1 VNGDDRHDEMDE
13 ELRSKL
19 AALPGA
25 IEPARDLWTG
35 VAARIDAKRK
45 RVVLLRSAVATTS
58 ALLAAAA
65 VLLVLR
71 TAPAGPNGVTPAPV
85 ASAPAA
91 ATYVRPTFNM
101 LGTPIVPE
109 EETYQSAIVA
119 LAPSFDERMDALP
132 PADAEAVAKSFE
144 AIEAGIEATRAA
156 LEEDP
161 SDQDLR
167 AELDGEYEQE
177 LQTMNDVLDW
187 TTRS

>member
-1 VNGDDRHDEMDE
+1 MNGDDKHDEMDE
-13 ELRSKL
+13 ELGSKL

-25 IEPARDLWTG
+25 FEPARDLWTG
-35 VAARIDAKRK
+35 VAARIEAKRK
-45 RVVLLRSAVATTS
+45 RVVFLRSAVAATS
-58 ALLAAAA
+58 AVLAAAA
-65 VLLVLR
+65 VLLALR
-71 TAPAGPNGVTPAPV
+71 TRPASPNGVTSAPV
-85 ASAPAA
+85 ASAPGVD
-91 ATYVRPTFNM
+91 VRPTFNM

-109 EETYQSAIVA
+109 EESYQSAIVA

-144 AIEAGIEATRAA
+144 AIDAGIEATRAA